1 MTEKY
6 FVYIIKS
13 KKDGKN
19 YIGSTKNVKRRLE
32 WHNSGRNISTRYRAP
47 FVIIYSKEF
56 DNKKDALTYERW
68 LKKQK
73 GGVKIKTLIR
83 EYNIPPIA

>member
-1 MTEKY
+1 MKY

-19 YIGSTKNVKRRLE
+19 YIGSTSDVKKRLE
-32 WHNSGRNISTRYRAP
+32 WHNVGKNTSTRHRIP
-47 FVIIYSKEF
+47 FALIYEKEF
-56 DNKKDALTYERW
+56 LDKKSALEYEML

-73 GGVKIKTLIR
+73 GGIKVKELI
-83 EYNIPPIA
+83 NIFKK